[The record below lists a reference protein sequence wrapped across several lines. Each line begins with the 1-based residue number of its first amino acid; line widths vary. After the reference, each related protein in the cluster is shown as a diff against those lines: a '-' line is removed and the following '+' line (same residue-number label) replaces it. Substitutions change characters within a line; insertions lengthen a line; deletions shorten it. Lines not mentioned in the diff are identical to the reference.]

1 MKPSINLETINI
13 KGGNFKLRARG
24 NITKFEGFKQVYNYS
39 ESNEELQ
46 NLPDFKLKMIY
57 FYLK

>member
-1 MKPSINLETINI
+1 MKPSINLETTINI

-24 NITKFEGFKQVYNYS
+24 NITKFKGFKQVYNYS

-46 NLPDFKLKMIY
+46 ITRF
-57 FYLK
+57 